1 MARITGLTADRMIR
15 IERQSVVDGRV
26 DEEGN
31 LRLVN
36 YGGSEKVAGFVK
48 GTKGDTGEQG
58 PPGDTGPQGE
68 TGDRGPQGD
77 PGPTGQ
83 RGPEGPQGLR
93 GPEGPQGPDGVLQ
106 PEDRQNVE
114 TAVSGLSRIDEV
126 AGEVTQAREDSV
138 AMASVSLT
146 SAELANYAASQLSK
160 PLVGEGFPEGKV
172 SAPVGAIYTDILG
185 TAGAIRWIKTS
196 GTGTTGWAVEYGDTG
211 WWDVDDYFPWI
222 TRGDRTAPYIR
233 MRKFGQYTEI
243 AIRAVSTGVSGY
255 ESLPEGWRPRNPY
268 TYLGDVYNSTARE
281 SVPVGNYNDVK
292 AINPSVGKT
301 PPKGD
306 SLDGT
311 IRFTSPGW
319 PSTLPTI
326 TEE

>member
-1 MARITGLTADRMIR
+1 MARITGLTADRMIK
-15 IERQSVVDGRV
+15 IERQSIIDGRV
-26 DEEGN
+26 DAEGN

-48 GTKGDTGEQG
+48 GTKGDTGVQG
-58 PPGDTGPQGE
+58 PPGDTGPRGE

-77 PGPTGQ
+77 PGPSGQ

-114 TAVSGLSRIDEV
+114 TAVTGLSRIDEV
-126 AGEVTQAREDSV
+126 AGEVSQAREDSV

-146 SAELANYAASQLSK
+146 SAELANYAASQMSK

-185 TAGAIRWIKTS
+185 TSGAIRWIKTS
-196 GTGTTGWAVEYGDTG
+196 GTGTTGWKVEWGDTG
-211 WWDVDDYFPWI
+211 WLDVKHTLVNGWTASGAQIRRVNAQVFVKMFNLKGVEA
-222 TRGDRTAPYIR
+222 TDRAYLPMPEGFNWGGMGNEMIIGEVPTKYDALSKSFTLDTGLNY
-233 MRKFGQYTEI
+233 FGQNNHEGNLTI
-243 AIRAVSTGVSGY
+243 DRA
-255 ESLPEGWRPRNPY
+255 
-268 TYLGDVYNSTARE
+268 
-281 SVPVGNYNDVK
+281 
-292 AINPSVGKT
+292 
-301 PPKGD
+301 
-306 SLDGT
+306 
-311 IRFTSPGW
+311 W
-319 PSTLPTI
+319 PATLPTI

>member
-15 IERQSVVDGRV
+15 IERQSIIDGRV
-26 DEEGN
+26 DTEGN

-114 TAVSGLSRIDEV
+114 TAVSGISRIDEV
-126 AGEVTQAREDSV
+126 ATTVAQHREESIQGAALSLTAAEIARLESGSEFVRIDDSSGTRLFVGDRAIYSESPIVNLSSRTSEFFSTEERDHHEIQARRIGNEVRIWGV
-138 AMASVSLT
+138 ATVMSTSSPLILNLPRWLT
-146 SAELANYAASQLSK
+146 PSINYG
-160 PLVGEGFPEGKV
+160 V
-172 SAPVGAIYTDILG
+172 LG
-185 TAGAIRWIKTS
+185 VA
-196 GTGTTGWAVEYGDTG
+196 
-211 WWDVDDYFPWI
+211 
-222 TRGDRTAPYIR
+222 
-233 MRKFGQYTEI
+233 KFGS
-243 AIRAVSTGVSGY
+243 AVCFITNHNDPQELWYYGVT
-255 ESLPEGWRPRNPY
+255 PEV
-268 TYLGDVYNSTARE
+268 GDVLEFNITVPTAIPWPE
-281 SVPVGNYNDVK
+281 S
-292 AINPSVGKT
+292 
-301 PPKGD
+301 
-306 SLDGT
+306 
-311 IRFTSPGW
+311 
-319 PSTLPTI
+319 I
-326 TEE
+326 TE